1 MPQLFPMNWII
12 LTSMFAIILILTFIN
27 IYFFPLNKKNF
38 YTDKKF
44 GKKISFKW

>member
-12 LTSMFAIILILTFIN
+12 LTIMFAIILTLTFIN

-38 YTDKKF
+38 SADKKL